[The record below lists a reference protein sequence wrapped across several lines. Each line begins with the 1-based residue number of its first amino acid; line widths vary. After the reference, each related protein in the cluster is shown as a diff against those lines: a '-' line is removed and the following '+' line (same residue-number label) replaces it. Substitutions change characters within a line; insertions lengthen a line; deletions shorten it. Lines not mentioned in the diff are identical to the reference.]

1 MERVPTLIRVTSRRR
16 RQSDADD
23 NGFTLIETLIAV
35 AILALLFPM
44 FLSAATSGTQAGNQG
59 RVRQVASVLADTAVD
74 YARAIDPTQLL
85 NGRSAGSATS
95 TPRGVSLANTDQYDQ
110 TAGTPAVPLSS
121 SSVIDNYHFSTQT
134 FMGVCYLQLGQTS
147 SACNTTSSGAPMVRV
162 VVAVSWPATGVCPA
176 NTCDYVTSSL
186 ISTGTDPQFAEVIPS
201 GSSSSST
208 TTTAP
213 PPPCPNGATSF
224 ADTAASTDPMCVY
237 NATSSSNGGP
247 FTDSS
252 PTSSDLS
259 FPGDS
264 GAYGAELNSSP
275 GPSSSSF
282 TIAVWFKTSQ
292 SGVLMGFANTSSG
305 SGGNDWD
312 KVLWVDNNGH
322 VVFGAYNGNTIELKS
337 PGTYNGG
344 DWHLAVAS
352 ISSTAGMTLY
362 VDGSKV
368 ASNSVTSSQAYTGYW
383 NIGWDNVSG
392 WPDNPDQNSL
402 QGSLSDAAVFPSA
415 LSSSQVSALA
425 SVGSQTTW
433 SSTVTADGASKA
445 WPL

>member
-1 MERVPTLIRVTSRRR
+1 MSRRR
-16 RQSDADD
+16 RSGDADES
-23 NGFTLIETLIAV
+23 GFTLIETLIAV

-74 YARAIDPTQLL
+74 YTRAIDPTQLL

-95 TPRGVSLANTDQYDQ
+95 TPHGVSLVNTDQYDQ
-110 TAGTPAVPLSS
+110 TAGTPSVPLSS
-121 SSVIDNYHFSTQT
+121 NSVIDNYHFTTQT
-134 FMGVCYLQLGQTS
+134 FMGVCYLQQGQAS

-162 VVAVSWPATGVCPA
+162 VVAVSWPARGVCPA

-208 TTTAP
+208 TTTTSP
-213 PPPCPNGATSF
+213 PPPCPNGSTSL
-224 ADTAASTDPMCVY
+224 ADTADSTDPMCIY
-237 NATSSSNGGP
+237 NGQNSSASGP

-252 PTSSDLS
+252 PSSS
-259 FPGDS
+259 SVNFSGDS
-264 GAYGAELNSSP
+264 GSYGAELNSSP

-282 TIAVWFKTSQ
+282 TIAVWFNTSD
-292 SGVLMGFANTSSG
+292 SGGALMGFANTASG

-312 KVLWVDNNGH
+312 KMLWVDNSGH
-322 VVFGAYNGNTIELKS
+322 VVFGAYNGSTVELKS

-352 ISSTAGMTLY
+352 ISTTAGMTLY
-362 VDGSKV
+362 VDGSQV
-368 ASNSVTSSQAYTGYW
+368 ASNSSFKASQAYTGYW
-383 NIGWDNVSG
+383 NIGWDNISG

-425 SVGSQTTW
+425 SAGSQATW